1 MDVNFRNVQIK
12 GILTVLPE
20 KKIIDNSGTERYCV
34 KDTSY
39 TTDLFVYGVNTLLR
53 DKLEKKDIG
62 AIVTASFTPDY
73 ITPQLSFRVH
83 GALDLPEDILCT
95 DLIEENSSYIKGLL
109 DSMLIAEHMPDK
121 KVLFLCGNISDKRK
135 NDTVPFYGNDGAAIT
150 VIQRSEQKNIFSLSC
165 SIDESHIDDI
175 KMHSC
180 GFYDLFHEKGNLYTN
195 NTETV
200 SKLMQEKIPE
210 IITRLVKNA
219 KVSIE
224 DIDFFS
230 IPKVPGLSIQKIAD
244 ELGIRYESIA
254 QDDSGM
260 NCSIINPLH
269 ITEGYKRQT
278 VTDQTTCLLIGYGA
292 GINYGGAVLELK
304 GLEFCDTIY
313 SDL

>member
-1 MDVNFRNVQIK
+1 MDINFKNVKIK

-20 KKIIDNSGTERYCV
+20 KKIIDSSGTERYCV

-39 TTDLFVYGVNTLLR
+39 TTDLFVYGVNTLLQ

-135 NDTVPFYGNDGAAIT
+135 NDMVPFYGNDGAAIT
-150 VIQRSEQKNIFSLSC
+150 VIQYSEQASICSISC

-195 NTETV
+195 NTEAV
-200 SKLMQEKIPE
+200 SELMQKKIPE

-219 KVSIE
+219 KISIE

-230 IPKVPGLSIQKIAD
+230 IPQIPGLSIQKIAD
-244 ELGIRYESIA
+244 ALGIGYEYIA
-254 QDDSGM
+254 QDDSGL
-260 NCSIINPLH
+260 NCSISNPLH
-269 ITEGYKRQT
+269 ITERYKKQE
-278 VTDQTTCLLIGYGA
+278 VTDQITCLLIGYGA
-292 GINYGGAVLELK
+292 GINYGGAVFELK
-304 GLEFCDTIY
+304 DLEFCSTVD
-313 SDL
+313 SNL